1 MTPPPNAA
9 AAPLRAATPNT
20 SQPARPA
27 FGTVLAST
35 MVVAKYRDGKWSSA
49 EAVPVAPMEIHPA
62 AHVLHYASSCFEGFK
77 AYRWA
82 DGSIN
87 VFRMDRHIER
97 MRQSARALV
106 LPEPDASQLAQMIR
120 TTVEKNRNE
129 VPEAPGALYLRP
141 ILFGTTPNIGAAATP
156 ADEATLVVLASPVWD
171 YFAGG
176 MKPLRIYVEDLNSRT
191 ASQTGRV
198 KTGGNYA
205 AALGP
210 TLEARKQFKADQV
223 LFAPGGQ
230 VQETGAANFLLI
242 RKGHILTRSLDAT
255 FLHGVTRDSLLTMAR
270 DDGYKVEERIFDV
283 AEMLEW
289 SRDGEAALSGTAAVL
304 AGVGVLIHHGKE
316 YQLSGGE
323 VGPTTLELRQKLVS
337 IQRGEIAARH
347 AWNTRI

>member
-1 MTPPPNAA
+1 MTPPSSSAA
-9 AAPLRAATPNT
+9 ASLKAATPT
-20 SQPARPA
+20 SAAPARPA
-27 FGTVLAST
+27 FGTVLAPT
-35 MVVAKYRDGKWSSA
+35 MVVAKFRDGKWGSA
-49 EAVPVAPMEIHPA
+49 EVQPVGPMALHPA

-97 MRQSARALV
+97 MRQSSQALV
-106 LPEPDASQLAQMIR
+106 LPEPDPAQLAKMIR
-120 TTVEKNRNE
+120 TTIEQNRDQ

-176 MKPLRIYVEDLNSRT
+176 MKALRIFVEDVNSRT
-191 ASQTGRV
+191 ASQTGKV

-210 TLEARKQFKADQV
+210 TLEARRLYKADQV

-230 VQETGAANFLLI
+230 VQETGAANFVLI
-242 RKGHILTRSLDAT
+242 RKGHILTRGLDAT

-270 DDGYKVEERIFDV
+270 DDGYRVDERTFDV
-283 AEMLEW
+283 SEMLEW
-289 SRDGEAALSGTAAVL
+289 ARDGEAALSGTAAVL
-304 AGVGVLIHHGKE
+304 AGVGVLIHRGKE
-316 YQLSGGE
+316 YRLSGGE
-323 VGPTTLELRQKLVS
+323 VGPTTQELRQKLVS
-337 IQRGEIAARH
+337 IQRGEIADRH
-347 AWNTRI
+347 GWITRV

>member
-1 MTPPPNAA
+1 MTPPSGAA
-9 AAPLRAATPNT
+9 AASLKAAPT
-20 SQPARPA
+20 SAPPARPA
-27 FGTVLAST
+27 FGTVLAPT
-35 MVVAKYRDGKWSSA
+35 MVVAKYRDGKWSQM
-49 EAVPVAPMEIHPA
+49 EARPVGTLDIHPA
-62 AHVLHYASSCFEGFK
+62 AHVLHYASTCFEGFK

-106 LPEPDASQLAQMIR
+106 LPEPDAAQLAQMIR
-120 TTVEKNRNE
+120 VAVDQNRKD
-129 VPEAPGALYLRP
+129 VPEAPGALYMRP
-141 ILFGTTPNIGAAATP
+141 LLFGTTPNIGAAATP

-176 MKPLRIYVEDLNSRT
+176 MKPLRIYVEDVNSRT
-191 ASQTGRV
+191 ATQTGRV

-223 LFAPGGQ
+223 LFAPGGE

-242 RKGHILTRSLDAT
+242 KKGKILTRSLDST

-270 DDGYKVEERIFDV
+270 DDGYSVDERVFNV
-283 AEMLEW
+283 SEMLEW
-289 SRDGEAALSGTAAVL
+289 AKDGEAALSGTAAVL

-323 VGPTTLELRQKLVS
+323 VGPTTQELRRKLVS
-337 IQRGEIAARH
+337 IQKGEIADRH
-347 AWNTRI
+347 GWITQI

>member
-1 MTPPPNAA
+1 MTPPSGAA
-9 AAPLRAATPNT
+9 AASLKAAPT
-20 SQPARPA
+20 SAAPARPA
-27 FGTVLAST
+27 FGTVLAPT
-35 MVVAKYRDGKWSSA
+35 MVVSKYRDGKWTPMDA
-49 EAVPVAPMEIHPA
+49 RPVGPLDIHPA
-62 AHVLHYASSCFEGFK
+62 AHVLHYASTCFEGFK

-82 DGSIN
+82 DGSVN

-97 MRQSARALV
+97 LRQSARALV
-106 LPEPDASQLAQMIR
+106 LPEPDAAQLSQMIR
-120 TTVEKNRNE
+120 ATIDQNRKD
-129 VPEAPGALYLRP
+129 VPEAPGALYMRP
-141 ILFGTTPNIGAAATP
+141 LLFGTTPNIGAAATP

-176 MKPLRIYVEDLNSRT
+176 MKPLRIYVEDVNSRT
-191 ASQTGRV
+191 ATQTGRV

-223 LFAPGGQ
+223 LFAPGGE

-242 RKGHILTRSLDAT
+242 KKGKILTRSLDST

-270 DDGYKVEERIFDV
+270 DDGYSVDERVFNV
-283 AEMLEW
+283 SEMLEW
-289 SRDGEAALSGTAAVL
+289 SKTGEAALSGTAAVL

-323 VGPTTLELRQKLVS
+323 VGPTTQELRQKLVA
-337 IQRGEIAARH
+337 IQRGEIADKH
-347 AWNTRI
+347 GWITRI

>member
-1 MTPPPNAA
+1 MTPPSGAA
-9 AAPLRAATPNT
+9 AASLKAVPTSAA
-20 SQPARPA
+20 PARPA
-27 FGTVLAST
+27 FGTVLAPT
-35 MVVAKYRDGKWSSA
+35 MVVSKYRDGKWT
-49 EAVPVAPMEIHPA
+49 PMEARPVGTLDIHPA
-62 AHVLHYASSCFEGFK
+62 AHVLHYASTCFEGFK

-106 LPEPDASQLAQMIR
+106 LPEPDPGQLAQMIR
-120 TTVEKNRNE
+120 AAVDQNRKD
-129 VPEAPGALYLRP
+129 VPEAPGALYMRP
-141 ILFGTTPNIGAAATP
+141 LLFGTTPNIGAAATP

-176 MKPLRIYVEDLNSRT
+176 MKPLRIYVEDVNSRT

-223 LFAPGGQ
+223 LFAPGGE

-242 RKGHILTRSLDAT
+242 KKGKILTRSLDAT

-270 DDGYKVEERIFDV
+270 DDGYAVDERVF
-283 AEMLEW
+283 
-289 SRDGEAALSGTAAVL
+289 
-304 AGVGVLIHHGKE
+304 K
-316 YQLSGGE
+316 
-323 VGPTTLELRQKLVS
+323 
-337 IQRGEIAARH
+337 
-347 AWNTRI
+347 

>member
-1 MTPPPNAA
+1 MTPPSSAA
-9 AAPLRAATPNT
+9 AATVKAPPQSTAAT
-20 SQPARPA
+20 ARPA
-27 FGTVLAST
+27 FGTLLAPT
-35 MVVAKYRDGKWSSA
+35 MTVTRFRDGKWGSQ
-49 EAVPVAPMEIHPA
+49 EVRPVGPIELHPA

-97 MRQSARALV
+97 MLQSARSLV
-106 LPEPDASQLAQMIR
+106 LPEPDPAQLAQMIR
-120 TTVEKNRNE
+120 VAIEQNRDQ

-141 ILFGTTPNIGAAATP
+141 LLFGTTPNIGAAATP

-176 MKPLRIYVEDLNSRT
+176 MKALRIFVEDVNSRT

-210 TLEARKQFKADQV
+210 TLEARKQYKSDQV

-230 VQETGAANFLLI
+230 VQETGAANFILI
-242 RKGHILTRSLDAT
+242 RKGQLLTRGLDAT

-270 DDGYKVEERIFDV
+270 DDGYKVDERTFDV
-283 AEMLEW
+283 SEMLEW
-289 SRDGEAALSGTAAVL
+289 ARDGEAALSGTAAVL
-304 AGVGVLIHHGKE
+304 AGVGVLIHRGKE
-316 YQLSGGE
+316 YRLSGGE
-323 VGPTTLELRQKLVS
+323 VGPVTQELRQKLVS
-337 IQRGEIAARH
+337 IQRGEIADRYG
-347 AWNTRI
+347 WFTRI

>member
-1 MTPPPNAA
+1 
-9 AAPLRAATPNT
+9 
-20 SQPARPA
+20 
-27 FGTVLAST
+27 
-35 MVVAKYRDGKWSSA
+35 MVVSRFRDGKWTPIDA
-49 EAVPVAPMEIHPA
+49 RPVGPIDIHPA

-97 MRQSARALV
+97 LRQSARALV
-106 LPEPDASQLAQMIR
+106 LPEPDAAQLAQMIR
-120 TTVEKNRNE
+120 AAVDQNRAH

-141 ILFGTTPNIGAAATP
+141 LLFGTTPNIGAAATP
-156 ADEATLVVLASPVWD
+156 ADEASLIVLASPVWD

-176 MKPLRIYVEDLNSRT
+176 MKPLRIYVEDVNSRT
-191 ASQTGRV
+191 ATQTGRV

-210 TLEARKQFKADQV
+210 TLEARKQYKADQV
-223 LFAPGGQ
+223 LFCPGGE

-242 RKGHILTRSLDAT
+242 KKGKILTRSLDST
-255 FLHGVTRDSLLTMAR
+255 FLHGVTRDSLLAMAR
-270 DDGYKVEERIFDV
+270 DDGYKCEERVFNV

-289 SRDGEAALSGTAAVL
+289 ARDGEAALSGTAAVL
-304 AGVGVLIHHGKE
+304 AGVGVLIHRGQEHR
-316 YQLSGGE
+316 LSGGE

-337 IQRGEIAARH
+337 IQRGEVADH
-347 AWNTRI
+347 HGWSTRI

>member
-1 MTPPPNAA
+1 MTV
-9 AAPLRAATPNT
+9 
-20 SQPARPA
+20 AR
-27 FGTVLAST
+27 F
-35 MVVAKYRDGKWSSA
+35 RDGKWGSQ
-49 EAVPVAPMEIHPA
+49 EVRPVGPIELHPA

-97 MRQSARALV
+97 LRQSARALV
-106 LPEPDASQLAQMIR
+106 LPEPDAAQLAQMIR
-120 TTVEKNRNE
+120 IAVDQNRDQ

-141 ILFGTTPNIGAAATP
+141 LLFGTTPNIGAAATP
-156 ADEATLVVLASPVWD
+156 ADEASLIVLSSPVWD
-171 YFAGG
+171 YFTGG
-176 MKPLRIYVEDLNSRT
+176 MKPLRIFVEDVNSRT
-191 ASQTGRV
+191 ATQTGRV

-210 TLEARKQFKADQV
+210 TLEARKQYKADQV
-223 LFAPGGQ
+223 LFCPGGE

-242 RKGHILTRSLDAT
+242 KKGKILTRSLDST

-270 DDGYKVEERIFDV
+270 DDGYTCEERVFNV
-283 AEMLEW
+283 SEMLEW
-289 SRDGEAALSGTAAVL
+289 ARDGKAALSGTAAVL
-304 AGVGVLIHHGKE
+304 AGVGVLIHGGKE
-316 YQLSGGE
+316 YRLSGGE

-347 AWNTRI
+347 GWITKI

>member
-1 MTPPPNAA
+1 
-9 AAPLRAATPNT
+9 
-20 SQPARPA
+20 
-27 FGTVLAST
+27 
-35 MVVAKYRDGKWSSA
+35 MVVSRYRDGKWTPIDA
-49 EAVPVAPMEIHPA
+49 RPVGPIDIHPA

-97 MRQSARALV
+97 LRQSARALV
-106 LPEPDASQLAQMIR
+106 LPEPDAAQLAQMIR
-120 TTVEKNRNE
+120 IAVEQNRDQ

-141 ILFGTTPNIGAAATP
+141 LLFGTTPNIGAAATP
-156 ADEATLVVLASPVWD
+156 ADEASLIVLSSPVWD

-176 MKPLRIYVEDLNSRT
+176 MKPLRIYVEDVNSRT
-191 ASQTGRV
+191 ATQTGRV

-210 TLEARKQFKADQV
+210 TLEARKQYKADQV
-223 LFAPGGQ
+223 LFCPGGE

-242 RKGHILTRSLDAT
+242 KKGKILTRSLDST

-270 DDGYKVEERIFDV
+270 DDGYTCEERVFNV
-283 AEMLEW
+283 SEMLEW
-289 SRDGEAALSGTAAVL
+289 ARDGEAALSGTAAVL
-304 AGVGVLIHHGKE
+304 AGVGVLIHGGKE
-316 YQLSGGE
+316 YRLSGGE

-337 IQRGEIAARH
+337 IQRGEIAERH
-347 AWNTRI
+347 GWITKI

>member
-1 MTPPPNAA
+1 
-9 AAPLRAATPNT
+9 
-20 SQPARPA
+20 
-27 FGTVLAST
+27 
-35 MVVAKYRDGKWSSA
+35 MVVSRYRDGKWTPIDA
-49 EAVPVAPMEIHPA
+49 RPVGPIDIHPA

-106 LPEPDASQLAQMIR
+106 LPEPDAAQLAQMIR
-120 TTVEKNRNE
+120 IAVEQNRDQ

-141 ILFGTTPNIGAAATP
+141 LLFGTTPNIGAAATP
-156 ADEATLVVLASPVWD
+156 ADEASLIVLSSPVWD

-176 MKPLRIYVEDLNSRT
+176 MKPLRIYVEDVNSRT
-191 ASQTGRV
+191 ATQTGRV

-210 TLEARKQFKADQV
+210 TLEARKQYKADQV
-223 LFAPGGQ
+223 LFCPGGE

-242 RKGHILTRSLDAT
+242 KKGKILTRSLDST

-270 DDGYKVEERIFDV
+270 DDGYTCEERVFNV
-283 AEMLEW
+283 SEMLEW
-289 SRDGEAALSGTAAVL
+289 ARDGEAALSGTAAVL
-304 AGVGVLIHHGKE
+304 AGVGVLIHGGKE
-316 YQLSGGE
+316 HRLSGGE

-337 IQRGEIAARH
+337 IQRGEIADRH
-347 AWNTRI
+347 GWITKI